1 MEYPQ
6 DFFKSILDSVVGT
19 GWNWERKRER
29 ERERVRERERA
40 ILLSREH
47 ACLKSSRASQLPLLW
62 VFLVFFGPGIYCT
75 IDMESFILANKICGS
90 GHTLMYF
97 FSN

>member
-29 ERERVRERERA
+29 ERERVRERERE
-40 ILLSREH
+40 L
-47 ACLKSSRASQLPLLW
+47 
-62 VFLVFFGPGIYCT
+62 FYLV
-75 IDMESFILANKICGS
+75 ESMPA
-90 GHTLMYF
+90 
-97 FSN
+97 

>member
-29 ERERVRERERA
+29 ERERE
-40 ILLSREH
+40 L
-47 ACLKSSRASQLPLLW
+47 
-62 VFLVFFGPGIYCT
+62 FYLV
-75 IDMESFILANKICGS
+75 ESMPA
-90 GHTLMYF
+90 
-97 FSN
+97 